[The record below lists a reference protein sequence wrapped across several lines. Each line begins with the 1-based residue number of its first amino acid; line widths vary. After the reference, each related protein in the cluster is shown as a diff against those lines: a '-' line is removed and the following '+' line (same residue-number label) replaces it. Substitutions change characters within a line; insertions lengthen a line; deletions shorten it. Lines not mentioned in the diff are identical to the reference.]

1 MYVYWDG
8 LENICFMFAP
18 ARHGTWR
25 YYEEW
30 LLVLG
35 ERLYGRDWSK
45 ITELIPSRTPMQ
57 VNPVQ

>member
-1 MYVYWDG
+1 MYVCWDV
-8 LENICFMFAP
+8 MFAP

-35 ERLYGRDWSK
+35 ERLYGKDWSK
-45 ITELIPSRTPMQ
+45 TAELIPSRTPMQ
-57 VNPVQ
+57 VNPVH